1 MQKSPAT
8 KNVQPQKT
16 IKTQT
21 PLKLKKLTY
30 IGLTKSNAQTFV
42 LAKDDDMGS
51 IYKLVLADKETDGDC
66 CVKTDGGF
74 MVRLRGEYYEV
85 KK

>member
-1 MQKSPAT
+1 
-8 KNVQPQKT
+8 
-16 IKTQT
+16 
-21 PLKLKKLTY
+21 
-30 IGLTKSNAQTFV
+30 
-42 LAKDDDMGS
+42 MGS